1 LNKGA
6 AFDKIIIHF
15 SAGGV
20 MAEKSSPKDT
30 PTGVPKVTVS
40 DVAKVSTLARLQL
53 DEAEL
58 TSLSETLSAVLAN
71 FEQIANIDTAGI
83 TPLVTPTDMTMS
95 FREDKVSETLADSD
109 RLLENAPEKSGR
121 LFKVPPVV

>member
-1 LNKGA
+1 
-6 AFDKIIIHF
+6 
-15 SAGGV
+15 
-20 MAEKSSPKDT
+20 MAEKLSSKDT
-30 PTGVPKVTVS
+30 PAGAPKVTVS

-58 TSLSETLSAVLAN
+58 ISLSETLSAVLAN

-95 FREDKVSETLADSD
+95 FREDKVSETLGDSE